1 MRNDPAYQPPEGRPL
16 RRWQACLGVDEVW
29 VQGQLSSRL
38 FLSLRWIALV
48 GQSLTLLIAERFDI
62 LIPWS
67 VCLSV
72 LGFTLFSNA
81 FLEWWNRVVKGEL
94 GSFIFHVALWDLISL
109 TILLYGL
116 GGLDNPFAI
125 FYLVQLTVVTVAL
138 RYEGIAGLTIAAVI
152 ACGVLWFYHEPLVLK
167 NGADPPRE
175 VVALGRFVALIL
187 AGATI
192 LILIVAV
199 RSQSL
204 ALRQERERLHQ
215 KLEAQDR
222 FLSVATLAT
231 GFAHEL
237 ATPLGTISIAASEL
251 AKEAE
256 ENSLAATIQR
266 ESARCERVL
275 NRLRDV
281 GQEAVEGAAP
291 DAEVGSLVE
300 EALALLPGGQR
311 SRIVL
316 SMEEGIAGLIRSAG
330 ICEALLV
337 VLRNALQSSPPGG
350 RVEFTVTREG
360 GFAAFEVLDEGSG
373 FSSET
378 LLHWAEPFFT
388 TRDEGLGLGL
398 FFVRRLVTSQAGEV
412 TIENRSTGGA
422 AVCLRLPLSVS
433 TSGKSE

>member
-1 MRNDPAYQPPEGRPL
+1 MGNDSVYQPPRGRRF
-16 RRWQACLGVDEVW
+16 RRWRTCFGVDEVW

-67 VCLSV
+67 VCLPV

-81 FLEWWNRVVKGEL
+81 LLEWWNRVVKGEL
-94 GSFIFHVALWDLISL
+94 GSAIFHVALWDLISL
-109 TILLYGL
+109 TLLLYGL

-167 NGADPPRE
+167 SGADPAKE
-175 VVALGRFVALIL
+175 VVALGRLVALIL

-199 RSQSL
+199 RWQSL

-251 AKEAE
+251 ARDADED
-256 ENSLAATIQR
+256 SLAATIQR
-266 ESARCERVL
+266 ESARCEQVL
-275 NRLRDV
+275 HRLRDV

-291 DAEVGSLVE
+291 DAEVGRLVE
-300 EALALLPGGQR
+300 DTLLQFSEKQR
-311 SRIVL
+311 SRIVVSIEDKL
-316 SMEEGIAGLIRSAG
+316 DGLIRSAG
-330 ICEALLV
+330 MSEALLV
-337 VLRNALQSSPPGG
+337 VLRNALLSSPED
-350 RVEFTVTREG
+350 RAVNFEVFRES
-360 GFAAFEVLDEGSG
+360 GFVVFEVLDEGAG
-373 FSSET
+373 FDSET

-398 FFVRRLVTSQAGEV
+398 FFVRRLVTSQGGDV
-412 TIENRSTGGA
+412 TIENRSSGGA
-422 AVCLRLPLSVS
+422 AVRLRLPLSVS
-433 TSGKSE
+433 TSERLE